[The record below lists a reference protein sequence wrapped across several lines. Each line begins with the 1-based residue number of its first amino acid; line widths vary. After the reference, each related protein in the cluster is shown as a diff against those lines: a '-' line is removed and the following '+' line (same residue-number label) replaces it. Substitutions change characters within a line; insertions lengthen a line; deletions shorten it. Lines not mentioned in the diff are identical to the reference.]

1 MMPTERTF
9 FFDHINAA
17 PPFPEAVKAVA
28 DCLLRGGNPQS
39 DHRAG
44 RAARTRLDVARAQ
57 IARFIGAH
65 AQEVLFGASGT
76 ELGNLAIKGY
86 LKANRRKGRHIV
98 LSAVES
104 PRIDRP
110 CRRMEAEGYRLTRI
124 GVDHQGAIDLDQL
137 ADAITPGTALVC
149 VQLGNPEVGTVQRI
163 ADVAAIAHQH
173 KAAML
178 VDACAAAGRVPV
190 DVEALNA
197 DLLIV
202 SSGTLG
208 GPPGAAA
215 LYIRKRVRLQPEI
228 DGGVQEHGL
237 RGGLE
242 NVPACVGFAAAAHKL
257 ATTMPARTAHLNALA
272 ARFTG
277 HLTDAEIHLTGPV
290 AARLPGHVS
299 LLVSGTDGQ
308 SLLARL
314 DEAGVAASSGSFC
327 GAQAMKASAV
337 LTAMGYTPTEAGS
350 GIVFSFGPENTAEEV
365 DEGAKRL
372 RECISQCKQS
382 LKRQVVRLN

>member
-17 PPFPEAVKAVA
+17 PPFPEAVNAVT
-28 DCLLRGGNPQS
+28 DCLVRGGNPQS

-57 IARFIGAH
+57 VARFIGAH
-65 AQEVLFGASGT
+65 AEEVLFGASGT

-86 LKANRRKGRHIV
+86 LKANQRKGRHIV

-124 GVDHQGAIDLDQL
+124 GVDGEGIIDLDQL

-173 KAAML
+173 KAAVL

-190 DVEALNA
+190 DVAALNA
-197 DLLIV
+197 DILIL
-202 SSGTLG
+202 SASPLG

-215 LYIRKRVRLQPEI
+215 MYIKKPVRLQPEI
-228 DGGVQEHGL
+228 DGGVQERGL

-242 NVPACVGFAAAAHKL
+242 NVAACVGFAAAAHKL
-257 ATTMPARTAHLNALA
+257 ATTMPAHTEHLNALA

-277 HLTDAEIHLTGPV
+277 HLTDMPEIRLTGPGLED
-290 AARLPGHVS
+290 RLPGHVS

-337 LTAMGYTPTEAGS
+337 LTAMGYTPTEASS

-382 LKRQVVRLN
+382 LKRQA